1 MAAITSPLR
10 VLHVYS
16 GNLYGGIETFLR
28 ALAEERNKC
37 PDMAPEFALCFEG
50 RIADELR
57 ASGAPLY
64 MLGAV
69 RLSRPWTVLRARRAL
84 AKVLRERRPDVVVC
98 HAAWPYAI
106 FSSVVRGTKT
116 RLVFYRHDIGSER
129 DWMNMLAGRIT
140 PDLVIA
146 NSNYT
151 ARTGHPRFAAT
162 YHRTVFYVIKP
173 SHFSKVEARAA
184 VRTALRAEAE
194 DVVILQASRMQ
205 SWKGQALL
213 IDALALLP
221 RHLAWKCWFAGDAQR
236 AFEKAYVDEL
246 KDSVAR
252 HNLTDRVSFLGQRD
266 DVAALMNGADI
277 FCQPNPVPEPFGIV
291 FVEAL
296 SAGLPVVTTT
306 VAGGALEILDPT
318 CSAVSAP
325 SAAEIARTLETI
337 IAATTT
343 RAGLSTGARLRA
355 TAFTDSALRLSELAG
370 VLRIETLVFGRVH
383 EQAREAV

>member
-146 NSNYT
+146 NSHYT
-151 ARTGHPRFAAT
+151 AKHAYPKFAGVESQVV
-162 YHRTVFYVIKP
+162 YPVVRP
-173 SHFSKVEARAA
+173 PKVKLTNEE
-184 VRTALRAEAE
+184 RTALRKELGAGDN

-205 SWKGQALL
+205 AWKGQALL
-213 IDALALLP
+213 VDALALLP
-221 RHLAWKCWFAGDAQR
+221 KTLAWKCWFAGDAQR
-236 AFEKAYVDEL
+236 DFEQAYVADL
-246 KDSVAR
+246 KASVAK
-252 HNLTDRVSFLGQRD
+252 HDLTDRVRFLGQRN
-266 DVAALMNGADI
+266 DVSALMGAADI
-277 FCQPNPVPEPFGIV
+277 FCQANLSPEPFGIV

-296 SAGLPVVTTT
+296 AASLPVVTTN
-306 VAGGALEILDPT
+306 VAGGALEILDGAA
-318 CSAVSAP
+318 CCISEASASKIAEALRSAIASSEAFAAQATICAPGFTDTARSLTGLLRALSHPAKAAAADAP
-325 SAAEIARTLETI
+325 SEI
-337 IAATTT
+337 
-343 RAGLSTGARLRA
+343 
-355 TAFTDSALRLSELAG
+355 LAS
-370 VLRIETLVFGRVH
+370 
-383 EQAREAV
+383 